1 MLGFQITTTVG
12 DLNIRRSWCLVAT
25 LPFYSRTHWLTIT
38 SVTPVSLHVVHEPTN
53 IRFHR
58 DLCLRTQT
66 FTSSFLFLLRF
77 WCSQDANISSPEMG
91 TKQPV
96 FELLKMC
103 PDFEWFSKSELSLV
117 FRHINI
123 WSQTFKTKMF
133 FILNRTW
140 NLDKSP
146 VLGWSDKSCGHSN
159 SGH

>member
-25 LPFYSRTHWLTIT
+25 LPFHSRTHWLTIT

-77 WCSQDANISSPEMG
+77 WCSQDANISSPEM
-91 TKQPV
+91 
-96 FELLKMC
+96 C

-133 FILNRTW
+133 FYFESHLKSGQKPSLGMVRQVMWPFKFRT
-140 NLDKSP
+140 LRD
-146 VLGWSDKSCGHSN
+146 HS
-159 SGH
+159 